1 MATTERKQN
10 EHRDSNDLDLGFL
23 NLDSCA
29 IDGFSD
35 QDFGSDALDCL
46 GHASGESSDLDVSHL
61 DSGAQGFDLELT
73 DAETAIIRLVE
84 GKIAGSR
91 GRAAAA
97 KSEKIY
103 ITHEDF
109 DEGPERDAF
118 LLIFGYAEHLFESPE
133 RTPFK
138 DDDIKKINA
147 LNFFFCRS
155 TDTLTF
161 EDAVA
166 VIDSHIRLDVLR
178 LRFMLEFWMRGWK
191 IPALPWNA
199 DALPSRIELMAA
211 QYEGVTGIALA
222 REAWFEPGIDAADLI
237 ERVLDD
243 KDESVRNTIKTAFK
257 DLVLNYVLSIQDGKV
272 YTTGKNPILEFEDKL
287 NDPTVKV
294 RGRLANIYWSR
305 KF

>member
-1 MATTERKQN
+1 MVTTERKQN
-10 EHRDSNDLDLGFL
+10 EHGDSTDLDLGFL
-23 NLDSCA
+23 DLDSCA

-46 GHASGESSDLDVSHL
+46 GNASGEPSDMDLSHL
-61 DSGAQGFDLELT
+61 DSGSQGFDLELT
-73 DAETAIIRLVE
+73 DAESAIIRLVE

-91 GRAAAA
+91 GRAAAT

-118 LLIFGYAEHLFESPE
+118 LLIFGYAEHLFESPD
-133 RTPFK
+133 RTPFNA
-138 DDDIKKINA
+138 DDIKKLNA
-147 LNFFFCRS
+147 LKFFFCRN
-155 TDTLTF
+155 D
-161 EDAVA
+161 DALNFKDA
-166 VIDSHIRLDVLR
+166 CEVISNSIRLDVLR

-199 DALPSRIELMAA
+199 DPLPSRIELMAA

-243 KDESVRNTIKTAFK
+243 RDESVRNTIKTAFK